1 MLAIGHTVLHGSY
14 NHTGVKR
21 LNRTVFASNLMKRV
35 TDWFDWIKIEAWQHE
50 HNKMHHFAL
59 GEPDRDPDCLGY
71 TSDNNGWH
79 QDERIPVFLRYILIC
94 CSLGTM
100 WKWFQYTPNSID
112 RLQREYLSRSEVKT
126 IENEKLK
133 LTTIGTI
140 TSYLFDATFLGSY

>member
-1 MLAIGHTVLHGSY
+1 
-14 NHTGVKR
+14 
-21 LNRTVFASNLMKRV
+21 
-35 TDWFDWIKIEAWQHE
+35 
-50 HNKMHHFAL
+50 MHHFAL

-100 WKWFQYTPNSID
+100 WKWYQYTPNSID
-112 RLQREYLSRSEVKT
+112 RHQREYLSRSEVKT

-140 TSYLFDATFLGSY
+140 TNYFFDATFLGSY